1 MLHDLAFFKQVK
13 TGHWRRPSWIWRSKH
28 ADIIEMMSDMY
39 SSPRETPEMIY
50 WKTGLA
56 KSVKNGIH
64 DGLQRPFWILA
75 PTELAHTFVRGTL
88 ANFFI

>member
-1 MLHDLAFFKQVK
+1 
-13 TGHWRRPSWIWRSKH
+13 
-28 ADIIEMMSDMY
+28 MMSDMY